1 MSRVRMV
8 AGGAAILV
16 GSQVV
21 VTVVQVG
28 TGAATARLLAPSAF
42 GSFAAAMA
50 ITGLLGVMLTSAT
63 ATAVLREDDLT
74 PPRVWKLWRSGL
86 RPGPC
91 GCRCHLA
98 RSARVGR
105 ALSLAVGRALG
116 PVAEIAEVGLAP
128 LAVNRSGA
136 LLRRERRH
144 WADAVTQ
151 GGSVIVGL
159 VVGVAAVWTWREP
172 VLRVVSP
179 ILASAGLL
187 LGTVVLRRIRYP
199 WAPPDCEWSVR
210 RAEHADRA
218 AEPLSFALSAVPVW
232 LVSRVGD
239 DHELGLFSRASAIP
253 SMVVAAATV
262 GLVRSVQ
269 PYYRSVARENQGAA
283 LRDLV
288 VMTGAVGIPVMT
300 LVAACAQPLITVWLG
315 PAWVD
320 GARYVPI
327 VAAGSAAYLMFT
339 LLANAAETL
348 NHLREVRI
356 AQLAMLPALLVVAVV
371 SYALGSA
378 QVAAATMLVLPCR
391 SGRVGAGAR
400 PPGPEQPSGRL
411 ARDDHPARQ
420 RSGDWDRGMVV
431 RPWHRRPFA
440 VGVSGALWCIG
451 WSPLRG
457 HATPATRVESDA
469 QPGPPARSSPVV
481 VGRLAG
487 GPPVK
492 LAEVTAAGTGRRGA
506 GLGNEVIAWGK
517 SYAAA
522 EALGLRLLAP
532 RWLLN
537 RYHLGA
543 QLGIGRSEML
553 RAELA
558 ARLLPAVEVTKELY
572 RATGHADYGEALVAA
587 RGEGRLDRSRV
598 LVDLGYVGRVCRDRR
613 RTSPAPRPAVRR
625 TWRARAGGLRDQ
637 SFIGHRRAARAPGR
651 LRWTRPLCRNLQ
663 PPGPHRLVR
672 GPRPLPRG
680 PARRRVLC
688 RVHGHGRGGVAGV
701 DRTARDP
708 RGQGARRIGTDTGA
722 GCARVLRP
730 ARLLGLQFLHVGGL
744 PLRPALSVV
753 RAAAHSGRRLRDDLG

>member
-1 MSRVRMV
+1 MV

-74 PPRVWKLWRSGL
+74 PPRVWKLWRS
-86 RPGPC
+86 
-91 GCRCHLA
+91 A
-98 RSARVGR
+98 F
-105 ALSLAVGRALG
+105 ALG
-116 PVAEIAEVGLAP
+116 LVGAAGTWLAAPAWAALYHSPPAEPLVRWLSIQVGLAP
-128 LAVNRSGA
+128 LAVTSAA

-151 GGSVIVGL
+151 AGSVIVGL

-172 VLRVVSP
+172 VLLVVSP

-187 LGTVVLRRIRYP
+187 VGTVALRRIRYP
-199 WAPPDCEWSVR
+199 WAPPDREWSVR
-210 RAEHADRA
+210 RANTQIV
-218 AEPLSFALSAVPVW
+218 LQNLYFFALSAVPVW

-253 SMVVAAATV
+253 SMVVAAATI

-348 NHLREVRI
+348 NYLREVRI

-378 QVAAATMLVLPCR
+378 QVAAATMLVVALPGLVALVR
-391 SGRVGAGAR
+391 VLDRQGLSRLQGVLPATIIQLVSGLAIGIVGWLCAR
-400 PPGPEQPSGRL
+400 GTDGLS
-411 ARDDHPARQ
+411 
-420 RSGDWDRGMVV
+420 
-431 RPWHRRPFA
+431 PW
-440 VGVSGALWCIG
+440 VSLVLSGALVG
-451 WSPLRG
+451 VLF
-457 HATPATRVESDA
+457 
-469 QPGPPARSSPVV
+469 VV
-481 VGRLAG
+481 
-487 GPPVK
+487 
-492 LAEVTAAGTGRRGA
+492 T
-506 GLGNEVIAWGK
+506 
-517 SYAAA
+517 
-522 EALGLRLLAP
+522 
-532 RWLLN
+532 
-537 RYHLGA
+537 
-543 QLGIGRSEML
+543 
-553 RAELA
+553 
-558 ARLLPAVEVTKELY
+558 
-572 RATGHADYGEALVAA
+572 
-587 RGEGRLDRSRV
+587 
-598 LVDLGYVGRVCRDRR
+598 
-613 RTSPAPRPAVRR
+613 
-625 TWRARAGGLRDQ
+625 
-637 SFIGHRRAARAPGR
+637 
-651 LRWTRPLCRNLQ
+651 
-663 PPGPHRLVR
+663 
-672 GPRPLPRG
+672 
-680 PARRRVLC
+680 
-688 RVHGHGRGGVAGV
+688 
-701 DRTARDP
+701 
-708 RGQGARRIGTDTGA
+708 
-722 GCARVLRP
+722 
-730 ARLLGLQFLHVGGL
+730 L
-744 PLRPALSVV
+744 PLRPEWKVMRSRGLLPARNRS
-753 RAAAHSGRRLRDDLG
+753 SSDDSQGVHL